1 MALKTSKTT
10 AKKKTTTKNAAPKS
24 TKRKAAEIEDDDED
38 EEDDDED
45 DEAEE
50 EDDDD
55 LLEEPVKKKKGT
67 KANKAEQHEDEDA
80 GKSGSWFVEGDAGF
94 EKKEQLDQLAEM
106 RRAKAVDRFY
116 LKDSTKEAIDPN
128 TGAKQ
133 TEAKIV
139 FLDSKPFSIFEH
151 SLQINGKYGN
161 MYTCTRDFGPCPIC
175 DKGERP
181 TFTMYFSVI
190 DTRKFTK
197 KKPDPKTGATISE
210 PHRKLFP
217 AKGVAQDKLKEI
229 LAENDND
236 LRGLVVHVKRYAAKE
251 PNCGRDFKV
260 LGRLT
265 EAKLRAKFPPELL
278 QPVKYREV
286 LAPPTKN
293 ELKAAGI
300 HIAVVAGSVEDIES
314 DSDDDVK
321 GLLDD

>member
-10 AKKKTTTKNAAPKS
+10 AKKTTTKTAAPKS
-24 TKRKAAEIEDDDED
+24 TKRKAAEIEDDEDED
-38 EEDDDED
+38 EEDD

-55 LLEEPVKKKKGT
+55 LLEEPVKKKKKTGT
-67 KANKAEQHEDEDA
+67 KAAQQEDT
-80 GKSGSWFVEGDAGF
+80 GKSGSWFVEGEAGF

-116 LKDSTKEAIDPN
+116 LKDTAKEAIDPN
-128 TGAKQ
+128 TGSKQ

-181 TFTMYFSVI
+181 TFTMYFSII

-236 LRGLVVHVKRYAAKE
+236 LRGLVVHVKRYDAKE

-278 QPVKYREV
+278 QPIKYREV

-300 HIAVVAGSVEDIES
+300 HVAVVAGSAEDIDS